1 VSSSYRFSG
10 PFVVRL
16 LGLGLVAVGIAVVVL
31 VVLVA
36 GLQLPGAVLSAGF
49 VVAAVAVVGL
59 GVAATRRAAVVR
71 FDDAGYRIRL
81 IRGAGVRQAPWTQ
94 VEDVVAAT
102 VEGTRC
108 VVLQLRDGRTST
120 IPVSVLATSTEAF
133 VADLRE
139 HLDRGHGYRPLPRA
153 RG

>member
-1 VSSSYRFSG
+1 
-10 PFVVRL
+10 
-16 LGLGLVAVGIAVVVL
+16 
-31 VVLVA
+31 
-36 GLQLPGAVLSAGF
+36 LSAGF

-133 VADLRE
+133 VADLRG